1 MLGRQLTAN
10 AARFPGAEA
19 VVFGARRVSYGALN
33 ERACRLANA
42 FAALGVG
49 RGDRV
54 ATLVHNC
61 DAFVEVFFAAAKIG
75 AILAPLNFRL
85 AAREI
90 RQLLDICTPK
100 VLLIGESLAAAMNA
114 LQGHASVPRHLVML
128 ADAAPGTP
136 HPAASSEYEQWLGAY
151 RAAEPDVEVAFDE
164 VQMLLHTG
172 GTTGVPKS
180 AMFAHATIWFS
191 STAKI
196 IDFGMTR
203 QDTAVV
209 FGPLFHAGPLLDLAV
224 PLLLRG
230 GRLVIGASRQF
241 DPERLLRAIEEER
254 GTAVQIYPTMLR
266 RMVAVPGIERF
277 DVSSLRL
284 ILTGGEAVPVP
295 VIRAVHEQFPGVA
308 FVNNYGSTEG
318 GPITTF
324 LPPEDSLRKIGSV
337 GRPSFGVEVR
347 IAGPDGLPL
356 PPGQVG
362 EVLVRSPFV
371 CRGYWNRPEATAE
384 SRRGDWWRTGDLAW
398 LDDEGDLWIR
408 GRSKDMIKSGAENI
422 YPIEVEQV
430 IAALDGVIET
440 AVVGVPDDDWGESV
454 AAYIVP
460 AQGARLDAAGV
471 IEHCRRHLASY
482 KKPRHVRFVE
492 SLPRTTVNKVAKDVL
507 RAYFA
512 AEAARDSGQTEA
524 GNRI

>member
-1 MLGRQLTAN
+1 M
-10 AARFPGAEA
+10 
-19 VVFGARRVSYGALN
+19 
-33 ERACRLANA
+33 
-42 FAALGVG
+42 
-49 RGDRV
+49 
-54 ATLVHNC
+54 
-61 DAFVEVFFAAAKIG
+61 
-75 AILAPLNFRL
+75 
-85 AAREI
+85 
-90 RQLLDICTPK
+90 
-100 VLLIGESLAAAMNA
+100 
-114 LQGHASVPRHLVML
+114 
-128 ADAAPGTP
+128 
-136 HPAASSEYEQWLGAY
+136 
-151 RAAEPDVEVAFDE
+151 
-164 VQMLLHTG
+164 
-172 GTTGVPKS
+172 
-180 AMFAHATIWFS
+180 
-191 STAKI
+191 
-196 IDFGMTR
+196 
-203 QDTAVV
+203 
-209 FGPLFHAGPLLDLAV
+209 
-224 PLLLRG
+224 
-230 GRLVIGASRQF
+230 
-241 DPERLLRAIEEER
+241 
-254 GTAVQIYPTMLR
+254 
-266 RMVAVPGIERF
+266 
-277 DVSSLRL
+277 
-284 ILTGGEAVPVP
+284 
-295 VIRAVHEQFPGVA
+295 
-308 FVNNYGSTEG
+308 
-318 GPITTF
+318 
-324 LPPEDSLRKIGSV
+324 
-337 GRPSFGVEVR
+337 EVR